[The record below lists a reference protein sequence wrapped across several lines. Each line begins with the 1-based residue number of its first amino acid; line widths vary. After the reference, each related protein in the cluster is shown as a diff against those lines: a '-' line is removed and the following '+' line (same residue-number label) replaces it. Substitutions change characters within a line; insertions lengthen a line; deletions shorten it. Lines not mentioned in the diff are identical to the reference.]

1 MSFAL
6 ETPVV
11 VSPEDKRKLIVDV
24 LPRLGANQQEC
35 SIQADVL
42 TEGDLRG
49 HHSHGLQR
57 VPVLATRIKKGL
69 TRVNI
74 NPAYSWTAGSVLS
87 VDGKG
92 GLGTVVAVAFVA
104 AARFLGGQRFVLS
117 RTKMIPTPSWP

>member
-6 ETPVV
+6 ETPVI

-57 VPVLATRIKKGL
+57 VPVLATHIKKGL
-69 TRVNI
+69 IRVNI
-74 NPAYSWTAGSVLS
+74 NRVY
-87 VDGKG
+87 VDRGF
-92 GLGTVVAVAFVA
+92 GLERGRKRWLGHRVGLCICSGRPLHGRVAIC
-104 AARFLGGQRFVLS
+104 S
-117 RTKMIPTPSWP
+117 TEN